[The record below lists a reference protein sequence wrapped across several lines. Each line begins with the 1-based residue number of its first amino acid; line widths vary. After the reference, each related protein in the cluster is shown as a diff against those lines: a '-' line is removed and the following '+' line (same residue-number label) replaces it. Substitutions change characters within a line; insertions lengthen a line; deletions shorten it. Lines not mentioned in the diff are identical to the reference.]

1 MGSDHIGLS
10 CMSLTKT
17 LFEHCSDDLVEEL
30 VDMTNTISIDNIQYN
45 TNCQNKEIQ
54 IHLLAKF
61 LKNETRTTYWPNLQP
76 VR

>member
-1 MGSDHIGLS
+1 MGSEHIGLS

-45 TNCQNKEIQ
+45 TNCQ
-54 IHLLAKF
+54 
-61 LKNETRTTYWPNLQP
+61 
-76 VR
+76 